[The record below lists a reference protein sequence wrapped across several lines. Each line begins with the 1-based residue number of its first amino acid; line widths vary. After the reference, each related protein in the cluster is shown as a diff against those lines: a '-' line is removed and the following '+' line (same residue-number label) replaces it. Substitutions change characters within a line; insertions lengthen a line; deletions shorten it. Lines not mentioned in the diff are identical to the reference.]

1 MSAPT
6 VSLPPSVS
14 SRLRAGD
21 TFADRY
27 VVEGVLGEGGMGAVY
42 RVIDAELDEAIALKL
57 LRPEW
62 ASAPQALDRFR
73 REVKLARR
81 VTHPNVARTY
91 DLGSHQ
97 GIRYLTMELVEG
109 AGLSSITGQGRRVP
123 LAEALRIAA
132 EVARGLAAAHA
143 AGVVHR
149 DLKPDNVLLS
159 REGRVVITEFG
170 IARLAEG
177 ANAGNATRTMGA
189 AIGTP
194 AYMAPEQVEG
204 RELDGRA
211 DIYALGI
218 VLYEM
223 LVGELPFVGD
233 TVYALAAARLS
244 GTIPDPRAK
253 VPELPEGV
261 SALVSRALGRR
272 REERPDAQELLRRLE
287 TLRGARV
294 DHVEQTRVPMS
305 APTSTT
311 TIITPSGPRAIA
323 IVPPTEGGAAAIDLM
338 NAVGDAIARLRGVR
352 VVVGTEG
359 ADLSVEGSLRSAGG
373 KTRVRVRLVEAHH
386 GEQGGAQVWAER
398 FEGPANTPFALEDEV
413 VRGVLEAVKLRVHD
427 ESGRRGPSD
436 PRLREAYHRARTLY
450 AGFSPLPTKE
460 AIAILREG
468 LASSPSDPWLLSAL
482 GAALLR
488 QWILTGGMD
497 KIIET
502 EAEEVS
508 LRALAIDSSIGET
521 FSTIGI
527 LRLQHGETRAAVRA
541 FQEAVARSPLHAEA
555 HEYLGRLLC
564 ECGYPDE
571 GLRRLDL
578 AVRLEPSSVNGH
590 WERARTFALL
600 GDRAR
605 AEQALARSLAGGRLG
620 AGQIFQRARLS
631 LWWADRKM
639 AEEIR
644 DQIPNADI
652 GIPIIR
658 QSLHQM
664 MTAVS
669 RGEALADQA
678 GLFTLLI
685 GPEVASPRQRAFS
698 HQLAT
703 EFYCAAGR
711 LDEAIDALMKA
722 ADLALIDV
730 LWMDRCPVLGPIRDD
745 PRFAQA
751 RALVA
756 ARGAEAWS

>member
-6 VSLPPSVS
+6 VSLPPSTS
-14 SRLRAGD
+14 IRLRAGE

-42 RVIDAELDEAIALKL
+42 RVVDAELDEAIALKL

-62 ASAPQALDRFR
+62 ASAPQALERFR

-81 VTHPNVARTY
+81 VTHPNVARTF
-91 DLGSHQ
+91 DLGAFQ

-109 AGLSSITGQGRRVP
+109 AALSSLTGQGRRMP
-123 LAEALRIAA
+123 LADALRIAA
-132 EVARGLAAAHA
+132 EIARGLAAAHA

-159 REGRVVITEFG
+159 RDGRVVITDFG

-177 ANAGNATRTMGA
+177 ANAGSATRTMGA

-194 AYMAPEQVEG
+194 AYLAPEQVGG

-218 VLYEM
+218 LLFEM
-223 LVGELPFVGD
+223 LVGELPFQGD
-233 TVYALAAARLS
+233 TVFALAAARLS
-244 GTIPDPRAK
+244 AVAPDPRAK

-261 SALVSRALGRR
+261 SALVMHALGRR

-294 DHVEQTRVPMS
+294 DHVEATRVPLS
-305 APTSTT
+305 APTTSTT
-311 TIITPSGPRAIA
+311 IVTPSGPRAIA
-323 IVPPTEGGAAAIDLM
+323 IVPPTEGGATANDLM
-338 NAVGDAIARLRGVR
+338 TAVGDAIARLRGVR
-352 VVVGTEG
+352 VLVAREG
-359 ADLSVEGSLRSAGG
+359 ADLLVEGSSRSAGG
-373 KTRVRVRLVEAHH
+373 KTRVRMRLVEAA
-386 GEQGGAQVWAER
+386 GGAQVWAER
-398 FEGPANTPFALEDEV
+398 FEGPADAPFALEDEV
-413 VRGVLEAVKLRVHD
+413 VKGVTEAVKLRVHD

-436 PRLREAYHRARTLY
+436 PKLRDAYHRARTLY
-450 AGFSPLPTKE
+450 AGFSPIPTKE
-460 AIAILREG
+460 AIAILREA
-468 LASSPSDPWLLSAL
+468 LAASPSDPWLLSAL

-488 QWILTGGMD
+488 QWIFTGGLD
-497 KIIET
+497 VGLVT

-541 FQEAVARSPLHAEA
+541 FQEALARSPLHAEA

-578 AVRLEPSSVNGH
+578 AVRLEPNSVNGH

-600 GDRAR
+600 GDRPR
-605 AEQALARSLAGGRLG
+605 AEQAVARSLAGTRLG
-620 AGQIFQRARLS
+620 AGQIFQRARLAM
-631 LWWADRKM
+631 WWSDRKM

-644 DQIPNADI
+644 DDLPHADI
-652 GIPIIR
+652 ALPIMR
-658 QSLHQM
+658 DSLARLM
-664 MTAVS
+664 DAAS
-669 RGEALADQA
+669 RGEPLADQVA
-678 GLFTLLI
+678 IFSQLVA
-685 GPEVASPRQRAFS
+685 PEAASPRQRAFS
-698 HQLAT
+698 HQIAT
-703 EFYCAAGR
+703 EFFCAGGR
-711 LDEAIDALMKA
+711 VEEALASLSKS

-730 LWMDRCPVLGPIRDD
+730 LWMDRCPPLSLIRDD

-751 RALVA
+751 RAVVA
-756 ARGAEAWS
+756 ARAAEAWA

>member
-1 MSAPT
+1 M
-6 VSLPPSVS
+6 PPSMS
-14 SRLRAGD
+14 IRLRAGD

-42 RVIDAELDEAIALKL
+42 RVVDAELDETIALKL

-62 ASAPQALDRFR
+62 ASAPQALERFR

-109 AGLSSITGQGRRVP
+109 AGLSSLTGQGRRVP

-159 REGRVVITEFG
+159 REGRVVITDFG

-211 DIYALGI
+211 DIYALGV
-218 VLYEM
+218 VLFEM
-223 LVGELPFVGD
+223 LTGELPFVGD

-244 GTIPDPRAK
+244 GTIPDPK
-253 VPELPEGV
+253 LKFPELPEGV
-261 SALVSRALGRR
+261 CTLVMRALGRR

-294 DHVEQTRVPMS
+294 DHVEQTRVPVS

-311 TIITPSGPRAIA
+311 TIVTPSGPRAIA
-323 IVPPTEGGAAAIDLM
+323 IVPPTEGGPAALDLM

-352 VVVGTEG
+352 VLVGTDG
-359 ADLSVEGSLRSAGG
+359 ADLLVEGSLRSAGG
-373 KTRVRVRLVEAHH
+373 KTRARVRLVEASRQE

-398 FEGPANTPFALEDEV
+398 FEGPAATPFALEDEV

-436 PRLREAYHRARTLY
+436 PKLREAYHRARTLY
-450 AGFSPLPTKE
+450 AGFSPIPTRE
-460 AIAILREG
+460 AIEILREG
-468 LASSPSDPWLLSAL
+468 LATSPSDPWLLSAL

-488 QWILTGGMD
+488 QWILTGGFD
-497 KIIET
+497 KSVET

-541 FQEAVARSPLHAEA
+541 FHEAVARSPLHAEA

-590 WERARTFALL
+590 WERVRTFALL
-600 GDRAR
+600 GDRPR
-605 AEQALARSLAGGRLG
+605 AEQALSRTLSGTMLG
-620 AGQIFQRARLS
+620 AGRIFQRARLS
-631 LWWADRKM
+631 LWWSDRKM

-644 DQIPNADI
+644 DDIPRADI
-652 GIPIIR
+652 GIPLIR
-658 QSLHQM
+658 DSLHQM

-669 RGEALADQA
+669 RGEPLADQG
-678 GLFTLLI
+678 GLFIKLI

-698 HQLAT
+698 YQLAT

-711 LDEAIDALMKA
+711 HGDAIDALVKSS
-722 ADLALIDV
+722 DLALIDV

-751 RALVA
+751 RAVVA
-756 ARGAEAWS
+756 ARAAEAWS